1 MTRRL
6 AYIFP
11 GGPDLIIRIFKIR
24 EPFPGGGV
32 DKGRRYISGLSEV
45 LVSGDEQESWGLLL
59 NFTTGLVCDLL
70 IVACNGD
77 T

>member
-1 MTRRL
+1 M
-6 AYIFP
+6 
-11 GGPDLIIRIFKIR
+11 
-24 EPFPGGGV
+24 GV
-32 DKGRRYISGLSEV
+32 DKGRRYISGLSED
-45 LVSGDEQESWGLLL
+45 LISGDEQESWGLLL